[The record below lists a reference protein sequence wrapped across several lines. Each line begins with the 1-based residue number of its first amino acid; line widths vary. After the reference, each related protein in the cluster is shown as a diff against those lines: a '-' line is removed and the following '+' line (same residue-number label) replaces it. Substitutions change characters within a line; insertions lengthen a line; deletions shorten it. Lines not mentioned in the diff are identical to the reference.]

1 MRILYVEC
9 SMGAAGDM
17 LMGALY
23 ELCQEKERF
32 LGDMNSL
39 LPGVSVA
46 AETVTRQGIAGTHMR
61 VLVHGQEEGHSHS
74 HGHEG
79 HHHHAHRSLSEIFA
93 MIDAFPLPQAVR
105 ESAKKTYGL
114 IAEAESQAHG

>member
-46 AETVTRQGIAGTHMR
+46 AETVTRQSTAESTVEAPMVAAAVCAM
-61 VLVHGQEEGHSHS
+61 VLTARTP
-74 HGHEG
+74 
-79 HHHHAHRSLSEIFA
+79 AHRSHFV
-93 MIDAFPLPQAVR
+93 M
-105 ESAKKTYGL
+105 
-114 IAEAESQAHG
+114 